1 MTFRIETTT
10 RGRFTVLTLTGRI
23 ETEAIAELRGVLE
36 LQTDYHDVVLD
47 LKDVSVISRDALGFF
62 VRCESDGIRLVRCPS
77 YIREWMEREKD

>member
-1 MTFRIETTT
+1 MSFRIETTT

-36 LQTDYHDVVLD
+36 LQTDDHDVVLD

-62 VRCESDGIRLVRCPS
+62 VRSESDGIRLVRCPS